1 MKKYRYRMLV
11 TVGLMDLRSR
21 MKIYFR
27 WIAAETTFFS
37 RAVTTMPNDRYI
49 IGSCPSRPSLRSY

>member
-1 MKKYRYRMLV
+1 MKKYWYKMLV
-11 TVGLMDLRSR
+11 IAGLMDSR

-49 IGSCPSRPSLRSY
+49 IGACPSRPSLRSY